1 MRPQLLKYA
10 CVSPETN
17 QFGVPPLEQL
27 LQQRLTLC
35 TCAATHMLLESGVP
49 CASSLHGA
57 GPHEP
62 PAELLDA
69 DGAPLHYT
77 HIIVDEASQALEPE
91 MLLPLSFA
99 GPRCDV
105 LMCGDHRQLGPTVR
119 STYCREH
126 GLATSML
133 ERLMKLP
140 LYAPPGD
147 GASPPP
153 PSSGP
158 PCVTK
163 LVRNYRSHAALL
175 SLPSRL
181 YYGSEL
187 QECADPATSRVM
199 EGWEGL
205 RRRGFPLLFYG
216 VSSAHTHE
224 VDSPSFFNP
233 VEAEKVAELI
243 ERLLAA
249 SKADGTGITTNDV
262 AVVTPYRKQVVK
274 VRQLLRSLGLG
285 AVRVG
290 SVDDYQGQEE
300 TIIIISTVLASYGDR
315 SSLGRLASPHSLMS
329 SPQRFN
335 VAITRARALLVVV
348 GDPNALIDDP
358 SWRELLRYAV
368 ENDSYRGCPH
378 PLMMEGTE
386 DEARLRTRWRSSP
399 TTWRTRCWAAAT
411 RSPCSPPSRARRRTT
426 ARTMSRTTSPGASCC
441 DPR

>member
-1 MRPQLLKYA
+1 M
-10 CVSPETN
+10 
-17 QFGVPPLEQL
+17 
-27 LQQRLTLC
+27 
-35 TCAATHMLLESGVP
+35 
-49 CASSLHGA
+49 
-57 GPHEP
+57 
-62 PAELLDA
+62 
-69 DGAPLHYT
+69 
-77 HIIVDEASQALEPE
+77 
-91 MLLPLSFA
+91 
-99 GPRCDV
+99 
-105 LMCGDHRQLGPTVR
+105 LGPTVR

-181 YYGSEL
+181 YYGDAAAGGAS
-187 QECADPATSRVM
+187 CRSAPTP
-199 EGWEGL
+199 
-205 RRRGFPLLFYG
+205 RRFPLLFYG

-335 VAITRARALLVVV
+335 VAITRARALLVV